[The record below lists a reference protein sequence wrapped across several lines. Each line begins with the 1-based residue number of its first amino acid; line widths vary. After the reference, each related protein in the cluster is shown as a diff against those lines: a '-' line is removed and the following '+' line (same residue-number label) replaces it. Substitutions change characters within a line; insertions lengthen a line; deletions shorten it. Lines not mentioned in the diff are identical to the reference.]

1 MSVSR
6 SPAPSSID
14 LSGVPARV
22 AEAVAQVVAVC
33 REELRSEPRP
43 EAPEEVELRVR
54 EATNEFARDVMGAVI
69 ENRDDGASRIERD
82 GQSWFRVAVTPKTI
96 MTSLGPVTYRRARYR
111 SGASGASPVP
121 VDESLGLVNDY
132 LTRPAAELGLLMMGH
147 CTAREA
153 AAFFAKTGAMTP
165 SVSTLQRLTLSMHEC
180 WESLGPETL
189 GSIREAEG
197 IPRDA
202 TTASVSLDG
211 VMVPLRPGE
220 DGRAKASWREAA
232 SGTVSFHDAEGKRP
246 KTLYLGRMPESG
258 KLTLKAQLA
267 SEVAHIRRARPRDRD
282 RRYRRWRRRQLDLPG
297 DPVARNR
304 GDRLLACL
312 RTSANRVRPCRGAR
326 LVREVPR
333 DPPSR
338 SPWRRQGDPG
348 AAPPSRCRRCAGPG
362 RDRAGTRLLP
372 QASPSAQAWSRLP
385 TRPW

>member
-1 MSVSR
+1 M
-6 SPAPSSID
+6 
-14 LSGVPARV
+14 
-22 AEAVAQVVAVC
+22 
-33 REELRSEPRP
+33 
-43 EAPEEVELRVR
+43 
-54 EATNEFARDVMGAVI
+54 
-69 ENRDDGASRIERD
+69 
-82 GQSWFRVAVTPKTI
+82 
-96 MTSLGPVTYRRARYR
+96 
-111 SGASGASPVP
+111 P
-121 VDESLGLVNDY
+121 VDESLGLVDDY
-132 LTRPAAELGLLMMGH
+132 LTRPAAELGLLMMGR

-197 IPRDA
+197 IQDA

-232 SGTVSFHDAEGKRP
+232 CGTVSFHDAEGKRL

-258 KLTLKAQLA
+258 KLTLKGAACKRSRTHQA
-267 SEVAHIRRARPRDRD
+267 STPRDRD

-312 RTSANRVRPCRGAR
+312 RNICKPRPTMPWRPAG
-326 LVREVPR
+326 
-333 DPPSR
+333 SR
-338 SPWRRQGDPG
+338 STARSSVTIPV
-348 AAPPSRCRRCAGPG
+348 
-362 RDRAGTRLLP
+362 
-372 QASPSAQAWSRLP
+372 ASPR
-385 TRPW
+385 

>member
-1 MSVSR
+1 MILLDSGAADSPLLSPIHRARRRRAPFEGPGGWSRSGSESRPSAGIENKARSKPMSVS
-6 SPAPSSID
+6 D
-14 LSGVPARV
+14 
-22 AEAVAQVVAVC
+22 
-33 REELRSEPRP
+33 
-43 EAPEEVELRVR
+43 
-54 EATNEFARDVMGAVI
+54 T
-69 ENRDDGASRIERD
+69 
-82 GQSWFRVAVTPKTI
+82 
-96 MTSLGPVTYRRARYR
+96 
-111 SGASGASPVP
+111 P
-121 VDESLGLVNDY
+121 VDNGVNVEALLGARAA
-132 LTRPAAELGLLMMGH
+132 LTETPEGAQLGLLMMGH

-197 IPRDA
+197 IPQDA

-220 DGRAKASWREAA
+220 DGHAKASWREAA
-232 SGTVSFHDAEGKRP
+232 CGTVSFHDRRGQAPEDPLSRPHAGERQAHAEGAACKRSR
-246 KTLYLGRMPESG
+246 TH
-258 KLTLKAQLA
+258 QA
-267 SEVAHIRRARPRDRD
+267 STPRDRD

-333 DPPSR
+333 YPPTI
-338 SPWRRQGDPG
+338 PV
-348 AAPPSRCRRCAGPG
+348 
-362 RDRAGTRLLP
+362 
-372 QASPSAQAWSRLP
+372 ASPR
-385 TRPW
+385 